1 LANLGGVGDEG
12 FCEGMASMTLAE
24 LMGPEARLP
33 APWGA
38 VPILGLTADSRAVKP
53 GFLFAALPGTHTD
66 GSKFIAD
73 ALARGA
79 AAILVPQ
86 GGAPKRA
93 TTPVL
98 EDADPRRRLA
108 LIASR
113 FFAAQPETVVAV
125 TGTNGKTSVASF
137 VRQLWEGQGIPSA
150 SLGTIGVVSP
160 TTTRKLNH
168 TTPDPI
174 ELHAILAGLAK
185 DGVTHLAFEASSHGL
200 EQRRL
205 DGVRLAAAAFTNI
218 TRDHLDYHES
228 FEDYFEVK
236 LRLFRELLPPGA
248 AAIVDVDSDG
258 GRRVAEIAKSRGH
271 KLVSVGE
278 AGETLR
284 LVSAKRDGFAQR
296 LIILHN
302 GKSYEVKVPLVGDFQ
317 ATNAL
322 VAAGLVIATGGD
334 PARVIK
340 ALANLRGA
348 KGRLDLAGTTK
359 SSAPIF
365 VDYAHTPDALAKAL
379 AALRP
384 YVKARLVVVFGC
396 GGDRDKGKRPEMGA
410 AAATNADS
418 VIVTDDNPRTEE
430 PAAVRRAILAA
441 APNAVEIA
449 DRATAINQAIQGL
462 NAGDVLLIAG
472 KGHETGQIVGDK
484 IIPFSDHDAV
494 AAALGEIRG

>member
-1 LANLGGVGDEG
+1 
-12 FCEGMASMTLAE
+12 MTLAE

-160 TTTRKLNH
+160 KTTRKLNH

-248 AAIVDVDSDG
+248 PAIVDVDSDG

-322 VAAGLVIATGGD
+322 VAVGLVIATGGD